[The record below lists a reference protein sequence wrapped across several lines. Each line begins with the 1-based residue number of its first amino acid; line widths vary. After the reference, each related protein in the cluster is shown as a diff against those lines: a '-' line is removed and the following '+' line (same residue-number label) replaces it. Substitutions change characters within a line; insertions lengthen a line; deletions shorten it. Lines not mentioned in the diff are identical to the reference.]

1 MKHHLKT
8 AINVLASLF
17 VMVSGT
23 MQAAQAEDVWL
34 DFSVPEADV
43 TLTTPAPT
51 ASVSQ
56 PSTLK
61 AEPSVVGETSR
72 ASVPQIVV
80 ANSTQANAVKR
91 SLKASENAAKLIAL
105 DFSVANTDSAI
116 AIAPV
121 ASGVSTET
129 EPSNLELKPPPS
141 TMPSFQPPTTSAIET
156 PVAKTLSSKTTSKQ
170 LTALRNA
177 IVGQESAGKF
187 NLINPYS
194 KALGGGQGVPEIMC
208 PLASTTSKRTELD
221 NGENLHNNPRLC
233 AFLDTISW
241 AETGKTNRSSSY
253 TYIVFRGAYA
263 FNNFST
269 HPFVGTGLSP
279 DSNCAFIKR
288 SGRRVCSSASGRYQI
303 MDFNFRK
310 LKLKG
315 WMKDFSPD
323 NQDLAAVYLI
333 YQKGALEDVLEG
345 RFEKA
350 ACKAGSIWASFPC
363 NSYRQPQKTMTQLK
377 ARYKKQFSV
386 YSNRT

>member
-8 AINVLASLF
+8 AINVLASVF

-23 MQAAQAEDVWL
+23 LQAAQAQEVWL

-61 AEPSVVGETSR
+61 AKLSVVGEASR
-72 ASVPQIVV
+72 AFPPQIAV

-105 DFSVANTDSAI
+105 DFSVANTDSAR
-116 AIAPV
+116 ALR
-121 ASGVSTET
+121 SGGVSTET
-129 EPSNLELKPPPS
+129 EPSNLELKPPS
-141 TMPSFQPPTTSAIET
+141 ATTPSFQPPTTSAIET
-156 PVAKTLSSKTTSKQ
+156 SVAKTPSSKTTSKQ

-177 IVGQESAGKF
+177 IVGQENAGKF
-187 NLINPYS
+187 NLINPPS
-194 KALGGGQGVPEIMC
+194 KALGYGQGMPEIMC
-208 PLASTTSKRTELD
+208 PTTPTTRNHRKLD
-221 NGENLHNNPRLC
+221 KAEDLHKNPRLC

-241 AETGKTNRSSSY
+241 AETGTTNRSSSY

-279 DSNCAFIKR
+279 GSNCAFIKR
-288 SGRRVCSSASGRYQI
+288 SGRHVCSSASGRYQI
-303 MDFNFRK
+303 MDFVFRK
-310 LKLKG
+310 LKLRG

-377 ARYKKQFSV
+377 ARYKKQFSL
-386 YSNRT
+386 YRKPK